1 MGREKIVSGR
11 QRGGQR
17 ARSREQKVQRTCR
30 VGGRVLPGSHGV
42 EVSDRPG
49 CPGELQGRGCS
60 EYQGGESTSDGLKTA
75 SHTRRGAGGGLSWR
89 DL

>member
-1 MGREKIVSGR
+1 MGREKTVSGR

-42 EVSDRPG
+42 DVSDRPR

-60 EYQGGESTSDGLKTA
+60 EYQGGESTSDGLKA
-75 SHTRRGAGGGLSWR
+75 ANHTRRGAGGGLSWR